1 MASIDTEELR
11 YLLNR
16 RKFLAGSAALAAVPL
31 LPFHALAQAAPHS
44 FKQGDAE
51 IIVLSDGKL
60 EIPWNIVAPEASP
73 EQIAEIAKRLGFPAT
88 NADAATNVVLVKSG
102 SDLILFDDGGGPNL
116 APTAGKLAENMAA
129 AGIDPAAITKVVFT
143 HAHPDHI
150 FGTLKGDGTLLL
162 PNAAYYTG
170 ETEWNFWT
178 DPGLAGKMPAQLG
191 GMIKGAQANL
201 AAVKDRVTMVKG
213 GAEFLP
219 GITAVDTPG
228 HTRTSVVPDCGR
240 GGIASHGR
248 RHHAADHLVR
258 ASGVEV
264 RLRRC
269 PRAGR
274 ADAQDAARPARH
286 RQDQAARLSLY
297 LSRRR
302 HGREE
307 RHGLSLCGGELTACH
322 RSPGE
327 ARHRPR
333 LLAFGLSSRQP
344 YSRQEARAGFAS

>member
-228 HTRTSVVPDCGR
+228 HTPGHLSFL
-240 GGIASHGR
+240 IA
-248 RHHAADHLVR
+248 
-258 ASGVEV
+258 
-264 RLRRC
+264 
-269 PRAGR
+269 
-274 ADAQDAARPARH
+274 
-286 RQDQAARLSLY
+286 
-297 LSRRR
+297 
-302 HGREE
+302 
-307 RHGLSLCGGELTACH
+307 GGEGLLLTGDATTQQIISFEH
-322 RSPGE
+322 PEWKFAYDAVHEQAVQTRKTLLDRLATDKTKLLGYHFIYPGVGMAE
-327 ARHRPR
+327 KNGTAYRFV
-333 LLAFGLSSRQP
+333 A
-344 YSRQEARAGFAS
+344 AS

>member
-228 HTRTSVVPDCGR
+228 HTPGHLSFLIAGGEGLLLTGDATTQQIISFEHPEWKFAYDAVHEQAVQTRKTLLDRLATDKTKLLGYHFIYPGV
-240 GGIASHGR
+240 GIAEKNGTAYR
-248 RHHAADHLVR
+248 FVAA
-258 ASGVEV
+258 S
-264 RLRRC
+264 
-269 PRAGR
+269 
-274 ADAQDAARPARH
+274 
-286 RQDQAARLSLY
+286 
-297 LSRRR
+297 
-302 HGREE
+302 
-307 RHGLSLCGGELTACH
+307 
-322 RSPGE
+322 
-327 ARHRPR
+327 
-333 LLAFGLSSRQP
+333 
-344 YSRQEARAGFAS
+344 

>member
-31 LPFHALAQAAPHS
+31 LPFHALAQAAPHG

-191 GMIKGAQANL
+191 GMIKGAQTNL

-228 HTRTSVVPDCGR
+228 HTPGHLSFL
-240 GGIASHGR
+240 IA
-248 RHHAADHLVR
+248 
-258 ASGVEV
+258 
-264 RLRRC
+264 
-269 PRAGR
+269 
-274 ADAQDAARPARH
+274 
-286 RQDQAARLSLY
+286 
-297 LSRRR
+297 
-302 HGREE
+302 
-307 RHGLSLCGGELTACH
+307 GGEGLLLTGDATTQQIISFEH
-322 RSPGE
+322 PEWKFAYDAVHEQAVQTRKTLLDRLATDKTKLLGYHFIYPGVGMAE
-327 ARHRPR
+327 KNGTAYRFV
-333 LLAFGLSSRQP
+333 A
-344 YSRQEARAGFAS
+344 AS

>member
-1 MASIDTEELR
+1 M
-11 YLLNR
+11 
-16 RKFLAGSAALAAVPL
+16 
-31 LPFHALAQAAPHS
+31 
-44 FKQGDAE
+44 
-51 IIVLSDGKL
+51 LSDGKL

-228 HTRTSVVPDCGR
+228 HTPGHLSFL
-240 GGIASHGR
+240 IA
-248 RHHAADHLVR
+248 
-258 ASGVEV
+258 
-264 RLRRC
+264 
-269 PRAGR
+269 
-274 ADAQDAARPARH
+274 
-286 RQDQAARLSLY
+286 
-297 LSRRR
+297 
-302 HGREE
+302 
-307 RHGLSLCGGELTACH
+307 GGEGLLLTGDATTQQIISFEH
-322 RSPGE
+322 PEWKFAYDAVHEQAVQTRKTLLDRLATDKTKLLGYHFIYPGVGMAE
-327 ARHRPR
+327 KNGTAYRFV
-333 LLAFGLSSRQP
+333 A
-344 YSRQEARAGFAS
+344 AS